1 MNGFYKDL
9 ILAAL
14 KEDISSEDLSTNA
27 VVNKDAYG
35 KVDLICKQDGIICG
49 LDVFEETFKLLDQDV
64 KFDCEYQDGDFI
76 ANGTLIGV
84 VKGNLR
90 ALLTGERVALNYLQR
105 MSGIA
110 SYTRDLADVL
120 KDSHIKLLDTR
131 KTTPNNRIFEKYATR
146 IGGAANH
153 RYNLSDGIMLKDNH
167 IAAAGSITKAVMAT
181 RDYMRVVQKIEVE
194 CETLEMVQE
203 CLDCEVEMIMLDNM
217 DNEMVKQACALID
230 KKALIEISGNV
241 TKPRLEEIKDY
252 PVDFISSGSLTYG
265 AHTLDLSLK
274 NMEIT

>member
-1 MNGFYKDL
+1 MNGFYKEL
-9 ILAAL
+9 ILTAL

-35 KVDLICKQDGIICG
+35 KVDLISKQDGIICG

-64 KFDCEYQDGDFI
+64 TFDCTYQDGDFI
-76 ANGTLIGV
+76 AKGTVIGV

-110 SYTRDLADVL
+110 SYTKDLADVL
-120 KDSHIKLLDTR
+120 QDSHIKLLDTR

-146 IGGAANH
+146 VGGASNH

-167 IAAAGSITKAVMAT
+167 IAAAGSITKAVKAT
-181 RDYMRVVQKIEVE
+181 REYMRIVQKIEVE

-203 CLDCEVEMIMLDNM
+203 CLDCGVEIIMLDNM
-217 DNEMVKQACALID
+217 DNEMVKKACDLID

-241 TKPRLEEIKDY
+241 TKPRLEQIKDY

>member
-1 MNGFYKDL
+1 MNGFYKEL

-27 VVNKDAYG
+27 VVNKDVYG
-35 KVDLICKQDGIICG
+35 KVDLISKQDGIICG

-64 KFDCEYQDGDFI
+64 TFECTYQDGDFI
-76 ANGTLIGV
+76 AKGTVIGV

-110 SYTRDLADVL
+110 SYTKDLADVL

-146 IGGAANH
+146 VGGASNH

-167 IAAAGSITKAVMAT
+167 IAAAGSITKAVKAT
-181 RDYMRVVQKIEVE
+181 REYMRIVQKIEVE

-203 CLDCEVEMIMLDNM
+203 CLDCGVEIIMLDNM
-217 DNEMVKQACALID
+217 DNEMVKKACALID

-241 TKPRLEEIKDY
+241 TKPRLEQIKDY